1 MTERS
6 RRLRPEEARR
16 RAEERFVK
24 IKQQEQDA
32 VHARNDLEKLR
43 QVEAAKIARLRALR
57 LAKEAADKAAAA
69 LAPPPPPPPV
79 EVAAKSAPRPRAGG
93 KRKGAR

>member
-1 MTERS
+1 MSERS

-32 VHARNDLEKLR
+32 VHARNDLEKQR

-57 LAKEAADKAAAA
+57 LAKEAADRATAAHAPAA
-69 LAPPPPPPPV
+69 HAPAPPATKPPAKP
-79 EVAAKSAPRPRAGG
+79 AARTKRSRRA
-93 KRKGAR
+93 